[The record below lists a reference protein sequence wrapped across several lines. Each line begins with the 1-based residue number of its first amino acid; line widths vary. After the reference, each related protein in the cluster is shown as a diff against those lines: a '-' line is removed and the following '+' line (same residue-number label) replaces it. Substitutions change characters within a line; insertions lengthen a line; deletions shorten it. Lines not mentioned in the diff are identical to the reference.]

1 MKKKK
6 IESAQVLKAFPSIFS
21 RQGFPHDQL
30 RRGIYTHTNIKNV
43 FTWGIFILQLR
54 FVNKP
59 NLLDILQKM
68 RGRKKR
74 KQDEA
79 VKLC

>member
-6 IESAQVLKAFPSIFS
+6 IETAQVLKAFPSIFS

-43 FTWGIFILQLR
+43 FYLGNFYIATKICQ
-54 FVNKP
+54 
-59 NLLDILQKM
+59 
-68 RGRKKR
+68 
-74 KQDEA
+74 
-79 VKLC
+79 

>member
-1 MKKKK
+1 MKAL
-6 IESAQVLKAFPSIFS
+6 SSIFS
-21 RQGFPHDQL
+21 WQGFPHNQL
-30 RRGIYTHTNIKNV
+30 RKGIYTHTNIKNY

-59 NLLDILQKM
+59 NLLVILQKM
-68 RGRKKR
+68 RGQKTR